1 MTPVTAAK
9 VKYGV
14 WGLIGG
20 AILAMII
27 GFAWGGWTTSGTT
40 KRMGDEALLA
50 ARAAICVAQ
59 FMKQPNHQE
68 QLQALAKVDNYKRSA
83 FIEQGGWDKM
93 PGEAQ
98 ASSTVAR
105 ACVEGLEV
113 LLKK

>member
-20 AILAMII
+20 AILAMFI

-40 KRMGDEALLA
+40 QRMGDEAVLA
-50 ARAAICVAQ
+50 VRAAICVAQ

-68 QLQALAKVDNYKRSA
+68 QLQALKKVVPTNA
-83 FIEQGGWDKM
+83 
-93 PGEAQ
+93 
-98 ASSTVAR
+98 ASS
-105 ACVEGLEV
+105 
-113 LLKK
+113 LKKVAGIKCPEKNGRARLSPAPALRGWKC